1 MTLTVNTGRM
11 NCNNMNNNNRKKI
24 SIMKAYNFYQSP
36 EIAMIC
42 VSTETGFAASE
53 TDSYTVFSIQKM
65 EEGGEF

>member
-1 MTLTVNTGRM
+1 
-11 NCNNMNNNNRKKI
+11 
-24 SIMKAYNFYQSP
+24 MKAYNFYQSP